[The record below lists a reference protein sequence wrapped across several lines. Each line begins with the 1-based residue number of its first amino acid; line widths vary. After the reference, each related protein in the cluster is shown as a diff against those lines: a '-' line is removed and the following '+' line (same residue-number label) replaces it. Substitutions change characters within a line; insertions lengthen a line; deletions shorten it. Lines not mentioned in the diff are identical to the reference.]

1 MRTDVTILTDRDV
14 IELAQS
20 LVRIPS
26 VSGDE
31 RRVAEH
37 LAAAITPAFDTV
49 RVDEHGNVIAE
60 AAGGTP
66 GPTILL
72 NGHRDVVDAGAMDD
86 PWSAKLIDGAP
97 WGSPGEVMWGRG
109 TMDMKGALASL
120 VGAVS
125 AVRAQGFAGHIIY
138 TAVILEEPGGGV
150 GTRQATRALGRRP
163 DVAISAE
170 PTDFEICLGHRG
182 KVELELETRGKTA
195 HSSIPHTGIN
205 ALLLMNAFLNAWPRL
220 PMPEH
225 PLAGKCTSAI
235 TNINVSPGR
244 LAVIPDRCRLH
255 FDVRFLPGESHDRPM
270 ADVRRLCDELK
281 ATVPDFEYELRER
294 IVMPS
299 FLMPPAHPAVD
310 LLAGIVEAE
319 TGRTP
324 QRRCYTGG
332 TDGTYL
338 WNEFGIPVLGC
349 GPGRIDL
356 AHSPIEH
363 VRVDDLIRARRIYAK
378 LIQALGTAPITWGQ
392 A

>member
-1 MRTDVTILTDRDV
+1 MTRPLADGDVV
-14 IELAQS
+14 ALAQD

-31 RRVAEH
+31 RKVAEH
-37 LAAAITPAFDTV
+37 LAAAIAPVFDEV
-49 RVDEHGNVIAE
+49 RLDAHGNVIAE
-60 AAGGTP
+60 AAGTGP

-72 NGHRDVVDAGAMDD
+72 NGHLDVVDAGAMDD

-109 TMDMKGALASL
+109 TTDMKGALAAL

-125 AVRAQGFAGHIIY
+125 DVRAQGFAGHVIY
-138 TAVILEEPGGGV
+138 TAVILEEPGGGA
-150 GTRQATRALGRRP
+150 GTREATGSLGRRP
-163 DVAISAE
+163 DIAISGE
-170 PTDFEICLGHRG
+170 PTDFQIGLGHRG

-205 ALLLMNAFLNAWPRL
+205 ALLLMNAFLNAWPEL

-225 PLAGKCTSAI
+225 PVAGTCTSAI
-235 TNINVSPGR
+235 TNISVSPGR
-244 LAVIPDRCRLH
+244 LAVVPDRCRLH
-255 FDVRFLPGESHDRPM
+255 FDVRFLPGESHERPV
-270 ADVRRLCDELK
+270 ADVRALCERLR
-281 ATVPDFEYELRER
+281 ARVPHFDYELRQR

-299 FLMPPAHPAVD
+299 YLMPLDHPAVD
-310 LLAGIVEAE
+310 LLSDIVAAE
-319 TGRTP
+319 TGRIP
-324 QRRCYTGG
+324 SRRCYTGG

-363 VRVDDLIRARRIYAK
+363 VRVDDLRTARRIYAK
-378 LIQALGTAPITWGQ
+378 LIQALTTAPIPWGDR

>member
-1 MRTDVTILTDRDV
+1 MRALADRHV

-31 RRVAEH
+31 RAVAEH
-37 LAAAITPAFDTV
+37 LAGAIAPVFDEV
-49 RVDEHGNVIAE
+49 RVDEHGNVVAE
-60 AAGGTP
+60 VAGSRP

-72 NGHRDVVDAGAMDD
+72 NGHLDVVDAGAMAD
-86 PWSAKLIDGAP
+86 PWSAKLVDGTP
-97 WGSPGEVMWGRG
+97 WGTPGEVMWGRG
-109 TMDMKGALASL
+109 TTDMKGALAAL

-125 AVRAQGFAGHIIY
+125 DVRVQGFAGRVVY
-138 TAVILEEPGGGV
+138 TAVVLEEPGGGA
-150 GTRQATRALGRRP
+150 GTLAATAALGRPP
-163 DVAISAE
+163 DIAISAE
-170 PTDFEICLGHRG
+170 PTDFEVCLGHRG
-182 KVELELETRGKTA
+182 KVELELETRGRTA
-195 HSSIPHTGIN
+195 HSSIPHTGVN
-205 ALLLMNAFLNAWPRL
+205 ALLLMNAFLNAWPEL

-235 TNINVSPGR
+235 TNIDVSPGR

-255 FDVRFLPGESHDRPM
+255 FDVRFLPGESHERPI
-270 ADVRRLCDELK
+270 ADVRRLCERLR
-281 ATVPDFEYELRER
+281 ASVPHFEYELRER

-299 FLMPPAHPAVD
+299 FLMPPEHPSVD
-310 LLAGIVEAE
+310 LLSRLVEAE
-319 TGRTP
+319 TGRRP

-338 WNEFGIPVLGC
+338 WNEFGIPVLGV

-363 VRVDDLIRARRIYAK
+363 VRVDDLLKARRIYAK
-378 LIQALGTAPITWGQ
+378 LIQALGTAPIRSGENT
-392 A
+392 

>member
-1 MRTDVTILTDRDV
+1 MSRPLADRDV
-14 IELAQS
+14 IELAQE

-31 RRVAEH
+31 RKVAEY
-37 LAAAITPAFDTV
+37 LAAIITPVFDDV
-49 RVDEHGNVIAE
+49 RVDVHGNVIAE
-60 AAGGTP
+60 MAGGSP

-72 NGHRDVVDAGAMDD
+72 NGHLDVVDAGAMED
-86 PWSAKLIDGAP
+86 PWSARLIDGAR
-97 WGSPGEVMWGRG
+97 WSSPGEVMWGRG
-109 TMDMKGALASL
+109 TTDMKGALAAM

-125 AVRAQGFAGHIIY
+125 DVRAQGFAGHIVY
-138 TAVILEEPGGGV
+138 TAVVLEEPGGGA
-150 GTRQATRALGRRP
+150 GSLAATRALGRTP
-163 DVAISAE
+163 DVAISGE
-170 PTDFEICLGHRG
+170 PTDFHIGLGHRG

-205 ALLLMNAFLNAWPRL
+205 ALLLMNAFLNAWPEL

-225 PLAGKCTSAI
+225 PVAGACTSAI
-235 TNINVSPGR
+235 TNISVSPGR

-255 FDVRFLPGESHDRPM
+255 FDVRFLPGESHERPV
-270 ADVRRLCDELK
+270 ADVRRLCERLR
-281 ATVPDFEYELRER
+281 AAVPSFEYELRQR
-294 IVMPS
+294 IVMPPY
-299 FLMPPAHPAVD
+299 LMPPDHPAVD
-310 LLAGIVEAE
+310 LLAGIVQAE
-319 TGRTP
+319 IGRAP
-324 QRRCYTGG
+324 ERRCYTGG

-363 VRVDDLIRARRIYAK
+363 VRVDDLLAARRIYAK
-378 LIQALGTAPITWGQ
+378 LIQALGTAPIPWGER

>member
-1 MRTDVTILTDRDV
+1 MGALTDRDV
-14 IELAQS
+14 VTLAQE

-31 RRVAEH
+31 RKAAAH
-37 LAAAITPAFDTV
+37 LAATVGPVFDEV

-60 AAGGTP
+60 LAGERP

-72 NGHRDVVDAGAMDD
+72 NGHLDVVDAGSMND
-86 PWSAKLIDGAP
+86 PWSARLVDGEP
-97 WGSPGEVMWGRG
+97 WGSPGKVIWGRG
-109 TMDMKGALASL
+109 TTDMKGALAAL

-125 AVRAQGFAGHIIY
+125 DARAQGFAGRIVY
-138 TAVILEEPGGGV
+138 TAVVLEEPGGGA
-150 GTRQATRALGRRP
+150 GTLAATRALGRMP

-195 HSSIPHTGIN
+195 HSSIPHTGVN
-205 ALLLMNAFLNAWPRL
+205 ALLLMNAFLNAWPEL

-225 PLAGKCTSAI
+225 PLAGRCTSAI
-235 TNINVSPGR
+235 TNISVSPGR

-255 FDVRFLPGESHDRPM
+255 FDVRFLPGEAPERPV
-270 ADVRRLCDELK
+270 ADVRRLCERLV
-281 ATVPDFEYELRER
+281 ATVPDFQYDLRQR
-294 IVMPS
+294 LVMPS
-299 FLMPPAHPAVD
+299 YLMPPEHPAVD

-356 AHSPIEH
+356 AHSSTEH
-363 VRVDDLIRARRIYAK
+363 VLVDDLGRARRIYAK
-378 LIQALGTAPITWGQ
+378 LIQALGTAPIPWRKSV
-392 A
+392 

>member
-1 MRTDVTILTDRDV
+1 MDALADRDV
-14 IELAQS
+14 VELAQA

-31 RRVAEH
+31 RKVAEL
-37 LAAAITPAFDTV
+37 LASAIAPVFDEV
-49 RVDEHGNVIAE
+49 RMDEQGNVIAE
-60 AAGGTP
+60 VAGSRP

-72 NGHRDVVDAGAMDD
+72 NGHLDVVDAGAMED
-86 PWSAKLIDGAP
+86 PWSAKLIDGAA
-97 WGSPGEVMWGRG
+97 WGSPGTVMWGRG
-109 TMDMKGALASL
+109 TTDMKGALAAL

-125 AVRAQGFAGHIIY
+125 DARAQGFAGHIIY
-138 TAVILEEPGGGV
+138 TAVVLEEPGGGA
-150 GTRQATRALGRRP
+150 GTLKAIAGLGRKP
-163 DVAISAE
+163 DIAISAE
-170 PTDFEICLGHRG
+170 PTDFQIGLGHRG
-182 KVELELETRGKTA
+182 KVELELETRGRTA
-195 HSSIPHTGIN
+195 HSSIPHTGVN
-205 ALLLMNAFLNAWPRL
+205 ALLLMNAFLNAWPAL

-244 LAVIPDRCRLH
+244 LAVVPDRCRLH
-255 FDVRFLPGESHDRPM
+255 FDVRFLPGESHERPT
-270 ADVRRLCDELK
+270 ADVRRLCERLR
-281 ATVPDFEYELRER
+281 ATVPNFEYELRER

-299 FLMPPAHPAVD
+299 YLMPPEHPAVD
-310 LLAGIVEAE
+310 LLSAVVEAE

-349 GPGRIDL
+349 GPGRLDL

-363 VRVDDLIRARRIYAK
+363 LGLDDLLRARRIYAK
-378 LIQALGTAPITWGQ
+378 LIQALGTASIPWGGRT
-392 A
+392 